1 MIDPAFRARAE
12 AALAAVER
20 EDGVRILHAIE
31 SGSRAWGFPS
41 RDSDYDVRFIFVRP
55 LADYLRV
62 SPPRDV
68 IERPIDDLLDLGGW
82 DLRKALGLAVRSN
95 AVVGEWLSSPVVYR
109 SDPRAVARLQAL
121 AREAAHGPALAYHY
135 DRLARGA
142 WAAGDGEIRLKSY
155 FYALRPV
162 LALRWLRDRGTPPP
176 MDLPALL
183 GGIALPDDV
192 RTTIDSLLARKALA
206 AEADMVPRDPALD
219 RFVADSLAEAAPRP
233 VTWNQD
239 RARSAAD
246 ALFRELVGGAGEQG
260 RTAPP

>member
-20 EDGVRILHAIE
+20 QEGVRILLAIE

-41 RDSDYDVRFIFVRP
+41 QDSDYDVRFIFMRP

-62 SPPRDV
+62 SVPRDV
-68 IERPIDDLLDLGGW
+68 IERPIDDMLDLSGW

-109 SDPRAVARLQAL
+109 SDPRAVARLQGL
-121 AREAAHGPALAYHY
+121 AREAAHLPALVYHY
-135 DRLARGA
+135 DRLARNA
-142 WAAGDGEIRLKSY
+142 WAAGAGEIRLKSY

-176 MDLPALL
+176 MDLPTLL
-183 GGIALPDDV
+183 EGAAVPGAVSEAIG
-192 RTTIDSLLARKALA
+192 TLLARKALA
-206 AEADMVPRDPALD
+206 TEVDMVSRQAVLE
-219 RFVADSLAEAAPRP
+219 RFLAYGLAEPAPRP
-233 VTWNQD
+233 VTWD
-239 RARSAAD
+239 WEAARFAAD
-246 ALFRELVGGAGEQG
+246 ALFQHLVLRQDN
-260 RTAPP
+260 